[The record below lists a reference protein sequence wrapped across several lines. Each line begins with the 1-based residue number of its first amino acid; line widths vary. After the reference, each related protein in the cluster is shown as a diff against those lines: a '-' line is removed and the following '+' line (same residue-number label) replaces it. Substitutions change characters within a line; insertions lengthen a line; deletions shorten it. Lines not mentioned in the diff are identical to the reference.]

1 MSQYQPMYD
10 TFQRDT
16 RERYV
21 PSGRIG
27 VAASASLPAGDIDFA
42 TGCLRPDH
50 VHRHRTQGKQIES
63 ERLERKRVKQQKAF
77 DREMQKKG
85 LRISWLSAVI
95 VCAALLFACLFTID
109 YQLSMLQSIQDQR
122 NTVDTD
128 MTACTDRKEAL
139 EDEFTAACSE
149 TNILYAAAQDLN
161 MIPAEAAEAVYLV
174 PVDTRPLL
182 TAGQPVQNVA
192 GDMTVQ
198 TTQIPAVASA
208 GN

>member
-21 PSGRIG
+21 PSGRIV
-27 VAASASLPAGDIDFA
+27 VAASVSLPAGDIDLA
-42 TGCLRPDH
+42 TGRLKPDH
-50 VHRHRTQGKQIES
+50 ERRHRTQGQVLES
-63 ERLERKRVKQQKAF
+63 ERLERKRAKHQKAF

-85 LRISWLSAVI
+85 TRVSWLSAVI
-95 VCAALLFACLFTID
+95 ICASLLFACLFTID
-109 YQLSMLQSIQDQR
+109 YQLSKLQSIQEQR
-122 NTVDTD
+122 NSVAADVDV
-128 MTACTDRKEAL
+128 CESRKEEL
-139 EDEFTAACSE
+139 EDAFTLACSE
-149 TNILYAAAQDLN
+149 TNILYAAAQDLK

-182 TAGQPVQNVA
+182 TAGQPAQNVTA
-192 GDMTVQ
+192 DATVQ

>member
-27 VAASASLPAGDIDFA
+27 VAANVALPAGDIDFA
-42 TGCLRPDH
+42 TGRLKQDH
-50 VHRHRTQGKQIES
+50 ERRHRTQGQQLEA
-63 ERLERKRVKQQKAF
+63 ERLERKRAKHQKAF

-95 VCAALLFACLFTID
+95 ICAALLFACLFTID
-109 YQLSMLQSIQDQR
+109 YQLSTLQGIQEQR
-122 NTVDTD
+122 NGVAADVD
-128 MTACTDRKEAL
+128 ACEIRKEEL
-139 EDEFTAACSE
+139 EDAFAAACSE
-149 TNILYAAAQDLN
+149 TNILYAAARDLK

-182 TAGQPVQNVA
+182 TASQPAQNVS
-192 GDMTVQ
+192 GDMTMQ
-198 TTQIPAVASA
+198 TTHIPVAASA